1 MSWVSVCA
9 VTMMIGTM
17 LAARISR
24 HTSNP
29 CRSGRRRSSSTRSN
43 EPAGERRQALGAVGR
58 LVHRVALVLERERQ
72 GQADLVV
79 VLDEQQRVHGA
90 SIVPGHCHTGP
101 VTALHWPRLARL
113 PRLRLRTKVSVFF
126 ALLALVATVSLS
138 TVTYTLARSSLLDQR
153 TSAAESLAVSNAR
166 KVFEQ
171 LRAGGFTE
179 DQKFQDIVRP
189 EPDGFNLAHAGGT
202 TFTADADAADAF
214 PGALG
219 RRRGQRRLGHP
230 ALPLRRPALPR
241 ASASPCRR

>member
-1 MSWVSVCA
+1 M
-9 VTMMIGTM
+9 
-17 LAARISR
+17 
-24 HTSNP
+24 
-29 CRSGRRRSSSTRSN
+29 
-43 EPAGERRQALGAVGR
+43 R
-58 LVHRVALVLERERQ
+58 LPR
-72 GQADLVV
+72 
-79 VLDEQQRVHGA
+79 
-90 SIVPGHCHTGP
+90 
-101 VTALHWPRLARL
+101 HWPRLARL

-166 KVFEQ
+166 KVFDQ

-214 PGALG
+214 PGALTDAVANG
-219 RRRGQRRLGHP
+219 GSGIQRFRFGNQLYLGVGI
-230 ALPLRRPALPR
+230 ALPAVNGDYFEAFSLASRPNAR
-241 ASASPCRR
+241 CASSCWRCRSARSSPCSSPARWACGRVAACSARCAG